1 MLKDIHPRKKIKIE
15 MKIKGTQIEIEM
27 KIKGTQIKIEMKI
40 KGTQR
45 RNMYNVSI

>member
-1 MLKDIHPRKKIKIE
+1 MYY
-15 MKIKGTQIEIEM
+15 IEM

>member
-1 MLKDIHPRKKIKIE
+1 VLKDIHPRKKIKIE
-15 MKIKGTQIEIEM
+15 MKIKGTQI
-27 KIKGTQIKIEMKI
+27 KIEMII